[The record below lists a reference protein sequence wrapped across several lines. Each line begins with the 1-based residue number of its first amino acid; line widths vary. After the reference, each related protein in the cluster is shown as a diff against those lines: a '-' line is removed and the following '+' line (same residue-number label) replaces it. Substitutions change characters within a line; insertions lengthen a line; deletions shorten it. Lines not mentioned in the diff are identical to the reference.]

1 MSWDRHTESSGRID
15 PAGGSSL
22 LRHGG
27 VDGGNVLGGIER
39 RGWEGASC
47 LVLARLV
54 RSRARPHCFWR
65 TCVYASVS
73 LVCPMYASVRRP
85 AALAWTY
92 HQCEEELKAP
102 GWVVEGGHVSC
113 V

>member
-39 RGWEGASC
+39 RIDSSWRGDWCRWDHGRRGDHWRGSGW
-47 LVLARLV
+47 R
-54 RSRARPHCFWR
+54 
-65 TCVYASVS
+65 
-73 LVCPMYASVRRP
+73 
-85 AALAWTY
+85 
-92 HQCEEELKAP
+92 
-102 GWVVEGGHVSC
+102 
-113 V
+113 